1 LRKPEFYHEDSSLR
15 ELGTAR
21 RLRQPALIFL
31 ALLVG
36 VIAPVASHAAAD
48 GVLAQLAVGE
58 RATVV
63 DIVDGDTVRLDD
75 GWQVRL
81 VGIQAPKLP
90 LGRKNFKIWPLADEA
105 KSVLETLLLNREVE
119 LAYGGQRVDRHGRRL
134 AHLFLA
140 DGTWIQGELLLAGM
154 ARVYSFPDN
163 RAVVAEMLVAEGRA
177 RHSRAGIWDNRW
189 YAVRAADDLAR
200 DIGSFQLVEGRVV
213 DAADVRGTVYLN
225 FGADWR
231 SDFTI
236 KVAKRSRKRFDAA
249 GFDLQ
254 ALEGR
259 IVRVRGWID
268 AYNGPMIEMT
278 HPEQIEV
285 LDN

>member
-1 LRKPEFYHEDSSLR
+1 LRKPEFYHKDSSLR

-21 RLRQPALIFL
+21 RLCQPALMLL
-31 ALLVG
+31 AVLVG
-36 VIAPVASHAAAD
+36 VILPVASYAVAD
-48 GVLAQLAVGE
+48 GVLAQLTVGE

-177 RHSRAGIWDNRW
+177 RHARAGIWDNRW

>member
-1 LRKPEFYHEDSSLR
+1 
-15 ELGTAR
+15 
-21 RLRQPALIFL
+21 
-31 ALLVG
+31 
-36 VIAPVASHAAAD
+36 
-48 GVLAQLAVGE
+48 
-58 RATVV
+58 
-63 DIVDGDTVRLDD
+63 
-75 GWQVRL
+75 
-81 VGIQAPKLP
+81 
-90 LGRKNFKIWPLADEA
+90 
-105 KSVLETLLLNREVE
+105 

-163 RAVVAEMLVAEGRA
+163 RAVVAEMLAAEGRA
-177 RHSRAGIWDNRW
+177 RRARAGIWGDRW
-189 YAVRAADDLAR
+189 YAVRAADDLVR
-200 DIGSFQLVEGRVV
+200 DVGSFQLVEGRVV

-236 KVAKRSRKRFDAA
+236 KVAKHSRKSFDAA

-268 AYNGPMIEMT
+268 AYNGPMIETT

>member
-1 LRKPEFYHEDSSLR
+1 MRIYV
-15 ELGTAR
+15 TMY
-21 RLRQPALIFL
+21 RL
-31 ALLVG
+31 
-36 VIAPVASHAAAD
+36 
-48 GVLAQLAVGE
+48 LAVAIFAIPTVTPYAATDGALARLEQGE
-58 RATVV
+58 RAKVV
-63 DIVDGDTVRLDD
+63 AVVDGDTVMLDD

-90 LGRKNFKIWPLADEA
+90 LERQNFKKWPLADEA
-105 KSVLETLLLNREVE
+105 KSALEALVLDRAVT

-140 DGTWIQGELLLAGM
+140 DGIWIQGELLSAGM

-163 RAVVAEMLVAEGRA
+163 RAVVSEMLAAEVSA
-177 RHSRAGIWDNRW
+177 RQEGDGIWGSDW
-189 YAVRAADDLAR
+189 YAIRASDALKR

-213 DAADVRGTVYLN
+213 GVADVRGTVYLN

-231 SDFTI
+231 SDFTV
-236 KVAKRSRKRFDAA
+236 KVGKRARKTFDAA
-249 GFDLQ
+249 NFDLLT
-254 ALEGR
+254 LEGR
-259 IVRVRGWID
+259 LVRVRGWLD
-268 AYNGPMIEMT
+268 DYNGPMIEAT

>member
-1 LRKPEFYHEDSSLR
+1 MRKYGILIGLLTVAMIANPSVPLHA
-15 ELGTAR
+15 GTA
-21 RLRQPALIFL
+21 
-31 ALLVG
+31 
-36 VIAPVASHAAAD
+36 D
-48 GVLAQLAVGE
+48 VLARLEAGE
-58 RATVV
+58 QASVIEV
-63 DIVDGDTVRLDD
+63 VDGDTVLLDD

-90 LGRKNFKIWPLADEA
+90 LGRRNFRKWPLADEA
-105 KSVLETLLLNREVE
+105 KSALEVLVLDREVT

-140 DGTWIQGELLLAGM
+140 DGTWVQGALLSAGM

-163 RAVVAEMLVAEGRA
+163 RAVVSEMLAAEDSA
-177 RHSRAGIWDNRW
+177 RHEGAGMWGSNW
-189 YAVRAADDLAR
+189 YAVRTPDILER

-231 SDFTI
+231 SDFTV
-236 KVAKRSRKRFDAA
+236 KVGKRARKTFDAA
-249 GFDLQ
+249 SFDLQ
-254 ALEGR
+254 ALAGR
-259 IVRVRGWID
+259 TVRVRGWLD
-268 AYNGPMIEMT
+268 DYNGPMIEAT

>member
-1 LRKPEFYHEDSSLR
+1 
-15 ELGTAR
+15 
-21 RLRQPALIFL
+21 
-31 ALLVG
+31 
-36 VIAPVASHAAAD
+36 
-48 GVLAQLAVGE
+48 
-58 RATVV
+58 
-63 DIVDGDTVRLDD
+63 
-75 GWQVRL
+75 
-81 VGIQAPKLP
+81 
-90 LGRKNFKIWPLADEA
+90 
-105 KSVLETLLLNREVE
+105 
-119 LAYGGQRVDRHGRRL
+119 
-134 AHLFLA
+134 
-140 DGTWIQGELLLAGM
+140 M

-177 RHSRAGIWDNRW
+177 RHARAGIWDNRW

>member
-1 LRKPEFYHEDSSLR
+1 MR
-15 ELGTAR
+15 ELGTVR
-21 RLRQPALIFL
+21 RLCQPALIYL

-36 VIAPVASHAAAD
+36 VIPPVASYAAAD

-58 RATVV
+58 HATVV

-90 LGRKNFKIWPLADEA
+90 LGRKNFKKWPLADEA

-163 RAVVAEMLVAEGRA
+163 RAVVAEMLAAEGRA
-177 RHSRAGIWDNRW
+177 RRARAGIWGDRW

-200 DIGSFQLVEGRVV
+200 DIGSFQLVEGHVV

-236 KVAKRSRKRFDAA
+236 KVAKRSRKSFDAA
-249 GFDLQ
+249 GLDLQ

-268 AYNGPMIEMT
+268 SYNGPMIETT